1 MMKDVDTISRYVD
14 PLVHQYNMTAPRCQ
28 VKDVTKRLFAYRFDI
43 FIRYI
48 NPRHVKASDTLS
60 ISITIS
66 SITSIST
73 LYYSPF
79 NYL

>member
-14 PLVHQYNMTAPRCQ
+14 PLVHQYNMTAPRFQ
-28 VKDVTKRLFAYRFDI
+28 VKDITKRLFVHRFDI

-48 NPRHVKASDTLS
+48 NPRHVKVSDTLS

-73 LYYSPF
+73 LYYSPL
-79 NYL
+79 NSL